1 MRGRPRPRG
10 PVLVVDDDGSVR
22 GEVSGLLTRAGFAVL
37 EAATGEEAL
46 DIAAHETPSLV
57 VLDIC
62 LPGVSGYQVCA
73 DLRALFGVGLPIV
86 FISAART
93 ESYDRVAGLL
103 VGGDEYFS
111 KPICPDEFM
120 IRVGRL
126 ISRST
131 PLNRAVT
138 DQLTNREQEVLRLLA
153 EGTAPAEIATMLVIT
168 PKTVA
173 THVDH
178 ILRKLG
184 VSSRAQAVAL
194 AYRRDVVHTA

>member
-1 MRGRPRPRG
+1 M
-10 PVLVVDDDGSVR
+10 
-22 GEVSGLLTRAGFAVL
+22 LTRAGFAVL
-37 EAATGEEAL
+37 EAASGEEAL
-46 DIAAHETPSLV
+46 ELAAHETPSLV

-62 LPGVSGYQVCA
+62 LPGVSGYQVCV
-73 DLRALFGVGLPIV
+73 DLRRRFGAGLPIV
-86 FISAART
+86 FISGART

-111 KPICPDEFM
+111 KPVSPDEFI

-131 PLNRAVT
+131 PLNPDVT
-138 DQLTNREQEVLRLLA
+138 EKLTAREQEVLRLLA
-153 EGTAPAEIATMLVIT
+153 EGTAPSEIATILVIA

-184 VSSRAQAVAL
+184 VNSRAQAVAL
-194 AYRRDVVHTA
+194 AYRRDLVRTH

>member
-1 MRGRPRPRG
+1 MRGAPRPCG
-10 PVLVVDDDGSVR
+10 PVLVVDDDESVR
-22 GEVSGLLTRAGFAVL
+22 GAVSDLLEQAGYAAL
-37 EAATGEEAL
+37 QAATGEDARELAES
-46 DIAAHETPSLV
+46 ETPALV
-57 VLDIC
+57 VLDVC
-62 LPGVSGYQVCA
+62 LPGVSGYQVCR
-73 DLRALFGVGLPIV
+73 DLRERFGTGLPIV
-86 FISAART
+86 FISGART

-120 IRVGRL
+120 IRVARL

-131 PLNRAVT
+131 PLNPDVT
-138 DQLTNREQEVLRLLA
+138 ERLTNREYEVLRLLA
-153 EGTAPAEIATMLVIT
+153 DGKASSEIATVLFIT

-184 VSSRAQAVAL
+184 VSSRAQAIAL
-194 AYRRDVVHTA
+194 AYRRDLVHTH

>member
-1 MRGRPRPRG
+1 MRGGPRTCG
-10 PVLVVDDDGSVR
+10 PVLVVDDDESVR
-22 GEVSGLLTRAGFAVL
+22 GAVSDLLRQVGFGVL
-37 EAATGEEAL
+37 EASTGEEAL
-46 DIAAHETPSLV
+46 ELAAHETPSLV

-62 LPGVSGYQVCA
+62 LPGASGYQVCV
-73 DLRALFGVGLPIV
+73 DLRARFGTGLPIV
-86 FISAART
+86 FISGART

-103 VGGDEYFS
+103 VGGDEYFA
-111 KPICPDEFM
+111 KPISRDEFL
-120 IRVGRL
+120 IRVERL

-131 PLNRAVT
+131 PLNPAVT
-138 DQLTNREQEVLRLLA
+138 EKLTSREQEVLRLLA
-153 EGTAPAEIATMLVIT
+153 EGTAPAEIATTLVIT

-194 AYRRDVVHTA
+194 AYRRDLIRTH